1 MKEVP
6 NNDVLTVEDVE
17 LEGTNWGLMAT
28 IIAVIVGLI
37 LLAMFLEGTVG
48 GTRFGQTTF
57 SYSPA
62 GALMRA

>member
-17 LEGTNWGLMAT
+17 QEGTNWGLMAT

-37 LLAMFLEGTVG
+37 LLAMF
-48 GTRFGQTTF
+48 
-57 SYSPA
+57 
-62 GALMRA
+62 